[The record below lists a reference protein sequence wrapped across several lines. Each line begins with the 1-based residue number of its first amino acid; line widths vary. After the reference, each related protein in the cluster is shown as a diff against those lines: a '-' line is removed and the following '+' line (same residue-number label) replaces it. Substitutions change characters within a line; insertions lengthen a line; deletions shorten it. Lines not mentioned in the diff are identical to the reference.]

1 MIKLNIKASNS
12 IMSDKQFKLSDLIP
26 EFSKF
31 RTIEDKKRIG
41 CQTVDDSLFVL
52 SKKGKKYFKPSNVF
66 CPECNSHDVV
76 KNGTYSRK
84 LIFLIDNEQVYHSEI

>member
-66 CPECNSHDVV
+66 CPECNSHDVLL
-76 KNGTYSRK
+76 K
-84 LIFLIDNEQVYHSEI
+84 EIPI

>member
-41 CQTVDDSLFVL
+41 CQTMDDSLL
-52 SKKGKKYFKPSNVF
+52 SFKYCLK
-66 CPECNSHDVV
+66 
-76 KNGTYSRK
+76 
-84 LIFLIDNEQVYHSEI
+84 IF

>member
-52 SKKGKKYFKPSNVF
+52 SKKGTFKNLSDKIYFNFFTLEKF
-66 CPECNSHDVV
+66 
-76 KNGTYSRK
+76 G
-84 LIFLIDNEQVYHSEI
+84 

>member
-52 SKKGKKYFKPSNVF
+52 SKKGKKYFSYFSQALQLYYAVTFLNDFLPFFTITPSAKK
-66 CPECNSHDVV
+66 S
-76 KNGTYSRK
+76 
-84 LIFLIDNEQVYHSEI
+84 LL